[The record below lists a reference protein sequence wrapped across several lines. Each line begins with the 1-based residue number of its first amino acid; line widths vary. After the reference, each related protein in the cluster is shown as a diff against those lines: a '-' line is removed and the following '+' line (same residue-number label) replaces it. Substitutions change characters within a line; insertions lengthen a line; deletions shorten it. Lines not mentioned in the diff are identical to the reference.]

1 MCANWI
7 FHSHHAHTVC
17 ICVCVARHGPKYIQ
31 MSSNGRLWQYELCG
45 WVRFSLSLFWFLV
58 YYYHSKME
66 SIWCVCVCDVVIHVP
81 PRTVRRRRANAK
93 NRQFAHTEPAYKW
106 HTAKLTFYL
115 CVCGIVWL
123 ARTDK
128 KSVGN
133 AFWIRQNGICTAAVD
148 KKYWTRIGNI
158 HENRLRVFCMRFGY
172 LNSHFLRS
180 AFFFSLLLPHCT
192 IAHPPRCDGSV
203 EYVRSAKANSGRVR
217 ADLICIE
224 DERPAYMSI

>member
-1 MCANWI
+1 
-7 FHSHHAHTVC
+7 
-17 ICVCVARHGPKYIQ
+17 
-31 MSSNGRLWQYELCG
+31 
-45 WVRFSLSLFWFLV
+45 
-58 YYYHSKME
+58 ME
-66 SIWCVCVCDVVIHVP
+66 SIWCVYVCDVVIHVP

-180 AFFFSLLLPHCT
+180 AFYSRCCCRIVRLP
-192 IAHPPRCDGSV
+192 IPPGAMAQLNT
-203 EYVRSAKANSGRVR
+203 YVVR
-217 ADLICIE
+217 KRIVDASELI
-224 DERPAYMSI
+224 